1 MKKSVLAVAVA
12 TLPLFA
18 TATYAQD
25 GSGTKAKRSNR
36 LLEEVVVTAQ
46 KREEDSQD
54 VPIAIQAFSGDK
66 LDAFNIEDT
75 ADLQRITPGLTFTY
89 TYGYTLIYLRGVGS
103 DAFLPNA
110 DPSVATYIDG
120 INIPA
125 SQGKQD
131 TLGPVKRVEVLKGPQ
146 GTLFGRNATAGA
158 ISIVTE
164 DPPVDE
170 IVGNV
175 KYAMGNYGSE
185 EYQAYLGSVSYTHL
199 TLPTNREV

>member
-1 MKKSVLAVAVA
+1 MKKTKLAVAIASVSVFSVGAAAQEGNEA
-12 TLPLFA
+12 T
-18 TATYAQD
+18 
-25 GSGTKAKRSNR
+25 KKRSNR

-66 LDAFNIEDT
+66 LDAFGIEDT

-175 KYAMGNYGSE
+175 KFC
-185 EYQAYLGSVSYTHL
+185 
-199 TLPTNREV
+199 

>member
-1 MKKSVLAVAVA
+1 MKKRSLVVAIAALSSYSAGTLAQE
-12 TLPLFA
+12 P
-18 TATYAQD
+18 Q
-25 GSGTKAKRSNR
+25 KRSNR
-36 LLEEVVVTAQ
+36 LLEEVTVTAQ

-54 VPIAIQAFSGDK
+54 VPIAIQAFSGEK

-75 ADLQRITPGLTFTY
+75 ADLQKITPGLTFTY

-131 TLGPVKRVEVLKGPQ
+131 ALGPVKRVEVLKGPQ
-146 GTLFGRNATAGA
+146 GTLF
-158 ISIVTE
+158 
-164 DPPVDE
+164 
-170 IVGNV
+170 
-175 KYAMGNYGSE
+175 
-185 EYQAYLGSVSYTHL
+185 
-199 TLPTNREV
+199 

>member
-1 MKKSVLAVAVA
+1 MKKKLLVAAIASLSAYSMGGLA
-12 TLPLFA
+12 
-18 TATYAQD
+18 QEEQER
-25 GSGTKAKRSNR
+25 RSNR
-36 LLEEVVVTAQ
+36 LLEEVTVTAQ

-54 VPIAIQAFSGDK
+54 VPIAIQAFSGEK

-75 ADLQRITPGLTFTY
+75 ADLQKITPGLTFTY

-131 TLGPVKRVEVLKGPQ
+131 ALGPVKRVEVLKGPQ
-146 GTLFGRNATAGA
+146 GTLF
-158 ISIVTE
+158 
-164 DPPVDE
+164 
-170 IVGNV
+170 
-175 KYAMGNYGSE
+175 
-185 EYQAYLGSVSYTHL
+185 
-199 TLPTNREV
+199 

>member
-1 MKKSVLAVAVA
+1 MKKTRLAVAIAAVSVFSVGAVA
-12 TLPLFA
+12 
-18 TATYAQD
+18 Q
-25 GSGTKAKRSNR
+25 SEKAPAKKRSNR

-89 TYGYTLIYLRGVGS
+89 TFGYTLIYLRGVGS

-158 ISIVTE
+158 ISIITE

-175 KYAMGNYGSE
+175 KFVTGNYGSE
-185 EYQAYLGSVSYTHL
+185 EYQAYLG
-199 TLPTNREV
+199 LPIVDGLGLSLIHI